1 MIEPSVGRIVWVF
14 HTSGKPLAG
23 IITSVI
29 SNEEITVTV
38 FDIGSERHQKLPLLQ
53 TDADYKGE
61 TPYAT
66 WMPYQKGQ
74 AAKTEAL
81 EKAMFDPM
89 IKHKPNSVT
98 YEKASD
104 ERPNAEN
111 KTHTFKE

>member
-1 MIEPSVGRIVWVF
+1 MIEPTVGRIVWVYNGA
-14 HTSGKPLAG
+14 SREPLAA

-38 FDIGSERHQKLPLLQ
+38 FDIACERHQKLELLQ

-61 TPYAT
+61 YPYAT

-74 AAKTEAL
+74 AAKTEQL

-89 IKHKPNSVT
+89 
-98 YEKASD
+98 
-104 ERPNAEN
+104 
-111 KTHTFKE
+111 KT

>member
-14 HTSGKPLAG
+14 HLTSTPLAG

-38 FDIGSERHQKLPLLQ
+38 FDLGHERHQKMPLLQ

-81 EKAMFDPM
+81 EKEL
-89 IKHKPNSVT
+89 KK
-98 YEKASD
+98 
-104 ERPNAEN
+104 
-111 KTHTFKE
+111 